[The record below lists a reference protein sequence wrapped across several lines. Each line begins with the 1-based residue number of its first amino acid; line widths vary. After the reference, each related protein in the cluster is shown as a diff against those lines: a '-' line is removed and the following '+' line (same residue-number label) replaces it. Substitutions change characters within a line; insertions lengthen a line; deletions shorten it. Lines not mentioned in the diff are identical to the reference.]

1 MAKYNVYRIF
11 KRNNV
16 DIKCSSSIDI
26 IKNMKKWLKYIDE
39 KKVHFT
45 YIDFP
50 WGGKDYKKKKS
61 IETLYLD
68 SYSWN
73 YLTDEIQI
81 HPGKKLD
88 VYQFIDKVLPY
99 SENIGL
105 KLPYNFNIK
114 KLIETYPKLK
124 VNVSNIS
131 KSIIFIIINN
141 S

>member
-1 MAKYNVYRIF
+1 MIF
-11 KRNNV
+11 RGEEK
-16 DIKCSSSIDI
+16 I
-26 IKNMKKWLKYIDE
+26 IR
-39 KKVHFT
+39 
-45 YIDFP
+45 
-50 WGGKDYKKKKS
+50 
-61 IETLYLD
+61 
-68 SYSWN
+68 
-73 YLTDEIQI
+73 
-81 HPGKKLD
+81 KKLD